1 MPQDDELDPGAST
14 MMFQAF
20 VDREEPEPARSA
32 GMRAAVAGAALVALL
47 VAVAIGWL
55 LLRG

>member
-1 MPQDDELDPGAST
+1 

-32 GMRAAVAGAALVALL
+32 GMRAALAVAALVALL
-47 VAVAIGWL
+47 IAVAIGWL